1 MENIEVKQIIEI
13 DYNTLN
19 IITEW
24 MYNWWGKKDGLTFEE
39 VKCFMEHSLQE
50 DRLPQTYGIFVENE
64 IAGIYQF
71 AYEDLSIRP
80 DIYPWLANVYIEEKY
95 RGRGLGRKMIETVK
109 KNAKDKLSFS
119 EIYLYTKYK
128 GLYEKFGWEYVS
140 EFDTYRKE
148 PRIQGLYKLELK

>member
-1 MENIEVKQIIEI
+1 MENIEVKQIIKI

-50 DRLPQTYGIFVENE
+50 DRLPQTYGIFVENK

-119 EIYLYTKYK
+119 EIYLYTKHK